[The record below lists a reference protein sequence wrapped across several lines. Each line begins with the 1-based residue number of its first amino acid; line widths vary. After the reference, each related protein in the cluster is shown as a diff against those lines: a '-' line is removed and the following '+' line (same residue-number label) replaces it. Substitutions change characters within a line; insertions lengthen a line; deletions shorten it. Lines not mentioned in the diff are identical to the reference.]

1 MVQKAH
7 KDLNSAKHPEVPEGL
22 KTHPLTGWIQ
32 KRGWQWFDH
41 QVENLNAVQG
51 GSDTVV
57 FAPTG
62 SGKTLTGFLPTFLDL
77 AENPEP
83 GKLHTIYISPL
94 KALAVDIHRN
104 IEIPVQDLKLPVTY
118 ETRTGD
124 TPQSRR
130 KRQKE
135 NPPDILMTTPE
146 SLALLLSYDN
156 AAEYFSG
163 LKYII
168 IDELHSLIHTKR
180 GDLLALGL
188 SRMNGFS
195 PDARRIGL
203 SATLEDQDDAR
214 NWLCRHNGK
223 IITAD
228 AALKPEIEILQ
239 AEKHI
244 PWSGHGAGYAIN
256 DLYAR
261 ICKANLSI
269 VFVNTR
275 AQAEIMLQQLWQV
288 NEKDL
293 KIGIHH
299 GSLERE
305 LRREVESRMA
315 NGTLDC
321 VVATGSLDMGLDW
334 GDVDL
339 VVQVGAPKG
348 VSRLLQRIGR
358 SNHRLDSPSQAILV
372 PTNRFEY
379 IEALAACQEAMKGNL
394 DGITPKSGGL
404 DVLAQ
409 HVFGVACHGPFDADD
424 LYHEV
429 RRAWPYN
436 ELSEQEFYDVLNFVK
451 DGGYALKNYQQF
463 SRLVI
468 DEDGRY
474 RLRSQK
480 DISRYRMN
488 IGTIIDAPHLKV
500 QLGRRYLGTV
510 EEAFVQN
517 LAPGD
522 SFMFG
527 GQLLQFDKIMDT
539 TVVVSKSKDAEAKIP
554 NYAGGRMPLSTH
566 LSYAVRKM
574 IGHSENWHALPDQVR
589 DWLALHQSKSELP
602 DENTLLVETFPRQ
615 KKHFMVVYTF
625 AGRNANQT
633 LGFLLLRRLKR
644 QGARPI
650 SFNMTDYSL
659 AVWSY
664 KKPENIESLFDPDLM
679 YDDFNEWMEDT
690 PLLKRL
696 FRDAALI
703 SGLVERRYPG
713 QEKTGRQILMS
724 TDLIFDVLMKYEPH
738 HVLIRTSKEDAM
750 RGLIDAGRLNRFL
763 HDMKG
768 KIRHIELEKVSP
780 MAVPLILQINRES
793 LSKEDLAETL
803 LEDMENEIL
812 AEASIDQID

>member
-1 MVQKAH
+1 MVQQTH
-7 KDLNSAKHPEVPEGL
+7 KKQDRSHPPPRPDALE
-22 KTHPLTGWIQ
+22 KHPLTGWIQ
-32 KRGWQWFDH
+32 AKGWDWFDH
-41 QVENLNAVQG
+41 QIKNLNAVRDG
-51 GSDTVV
+51 HDTVV

-62 SGKTLTGFLPTFLDL
+62 SGKTLTGFLPSFVDL
-77 AENPEP
+77 AEHPNP
-83 GKLHTIYISPL
+83 GKLHTLYISPL
-94 KALAVDIHRN
+94 KALAVDVHRN
-104 IEIPVQDLKLPVTY
+104 VGIPVSELELPVTF

-130 KRQKE
+130 KRQLN
-135 NPPDILMTTPE
+135 NPPNLLMTTPE
-146 SLALLLSYDN
+146 SLALLLSYEN
-156 AAEYFSG
+156 ADEYFSG

-180 GDLLALGL
+180 GDLLSLGL
-188 SRMNGFS
+188 
-195 PDARRIGL
+195 ARLGHFTKNAARIGL
-203 SATLEDQDDAR
+203 SATLADQQDAV
-214 NWLCRHNGK
+214 NWLCRPKGE
-223 IITAD
+223 IITAQD
-228 AALKPEIEILQ
+228 APPPDIEILKTT
-239 AEKHI
+239 KHI
-244 PWSGHGAGYAIN
+244 PWAGHGAGYAVK
-256 DLYAR
+256 DLYEKITEAR
-261 ICKANLSI
+261 LSI

-288 NEKDL
+288 NDKDL
-293 KIGIHH
+293 RIAVHH
-299 GSLERE
+299 GSLDRE
-305 LRREVESRMA
+305 LRREVEARMA
-315 NGTLDC
+315 DGTLDC

-358 SNHRLDSPSQAILV
+358 SNHRLDSPSRAILL

-379 IEALAACQEAMKGNL
+379 IEAVAACQEATRGNL
-394 DGITPKSGGL
+394 DGIHPKVGGM

-409 HVFGVACHGPFDADD
+409 HIFGIACHGPFDADD
-424 LYHEV
+424 VYAEV
-429 RRAWPYN
+429 RSAWPYN
-436 ELSEQEFYDVLNFVK
+436 DLSEKEFFDVLNFVK

-463 SRLVI
+463 SRLII
-468 DEDGRY
+468 DEDGKY
-474 RLRSQK
+474 SLRSKK
-480 DISRYRMN
+480 DIIRYRMN

-500 QLGRRYLGTV
+500 KLGRRFLGTV
-510 EEAFVQN
+510 EENFIQN
-517 LAPGD
+517 LSPGD

-527 GQLLQFDKIMDT
+527 GQLVQFEKIMDT
-539 TVVVSKSKDAEAKIP
+539 TVIVSKSKDAEARIP

-574 IGHSENWHALPDQVR
+574 IGHPENWGPLPEQVQG
-589 DWLALHQSKSELP
+589 WLRMHSQKSSLP
-602 DENTLLVETFPRQ
+602 NENTLLVETFPRQ
-615 KKHFMVVYTF
+615 KKHFMVIYTF

-633 LGFLLLRRLKR
+633 LGFLLLRRLAR

-664 KKPENIESLFDPDLM
+664 KPPKNIEGLFSPDMM
-679 YDDFNEWMEDT
+679 YQDFAEWIEDT

-696 FRDAALI
+696 FRDAAVI
-703 SGLVERRYPG
+703 SGLIERRFPG

-738 HVLIRTSKEDAM
+738 HILIRTSKEDAM

-763 HDMKG
+763 HDMNG
-768 KIRHIELEKVSP
+768 KIKHVSLDKVSP

-793 LSKEDLAETL
+793 LSKQDMSENL
-803 LEDMENEIL
+803 LEDMEHEIL
-812 AEASIDQID
+812 TEAEIDKID